1 MGEYNLFRVITVENK
16 AKALKH
22 VFWDQGA
29 LLSDVL
35 VTYDPNCAL
44 KGIDAN

>member
-16 AKALKH
+16 TKALKH

-35 VTYDPNCAL
+35 VTYDPNCTL
-44 KGIDAN
+44 KVIGAN